1 MLIEKIIP
9 VGSDS
14 YSVWRGYSSELGKK
28 IDSQGWA
35 QLFSI
40 WTLTVGGIVLS
51 MDLSD
56 RYIYWEWSG
65 WIEGLLKLFI
75 VSIIFI
81 FILKP
86 NAIWTAGTKR
96 LNIKE
101 FLIHTVIGSILVV
114 FGLIDLEAVIALFE
128 VKIESFYKGLFLFY
142 IALSIIPYVFS
153 LLSCLMVFQ
162 FILKLEEDKGTWNNF
177 NWENKF
183 GYLSISVGFMA
194 LAMLLGIFLEDP
206 VVSTAAAVSIPFPL
220 IALIWPNHVRHL
232 QRARFYP
239 LFTFAMFLSVR
250 AAWFLVPLV
259 VLFFTLRMVNY
270 FRYGI
275 VHPSFGVDFLEEE

>member
-9 VGSDS
+9 VGSDL
-14 YSVWRGYSSELGKK
+14 YSVWNGYFSELGKK
-28 IDSQGWA
+28 IDSQGWV

-65 WIEGLLKLFI
+65 WIEGFIKLLI
-75 VSIIFI
+75 VSIVFI

-86 NAIWTAGTKR
+86 NEMWTAGTKR

-101 FLIHTVIGSILVV
+101 FLIHSGIGSILII
-114 FGLIDLEAVIALFE
+114 FGLFDLGMIVGPYES
-128 VKIESFYKGLFLFY
+128 KIEFLHVL
-142 IALSIIPYVFS
+142 LSLISYVFS
-153 LLSCLMVFQ
+153 FLSCLIVFQ
-162 FILKLEEDKGTWNNF
+162 FILELEEDKGTWNNF
-177 NWENKF
+177 NWEHKF
-183 GYLSISVGFMA
+183 EYLSISVGFMA

-206 VVSTAAAVSIPFPL
+206 VASTAAAVSIPFPL
-220 IALIWPNHVRHL
+220 IALLWPNHVRHL

-250 AAWFLVPLV
+250 AAWFLVPLA

>member
-101 FLIHTVIGSILVV
+101 FLIHTVIGSILIV
-114 FGLIDLEAVIALFE
+114 FGLIDLEAVSALFE

-250 AAWFLVPLV
+250 AAWFLLPLV

>member
-101 FLIHTVIGSILVV
+101 FLIHTVIGSILIV

>member
-9 VGSDS
+9 VGSDL
-14 YSVWRGYSSELGKK
+14 YSVWNGYFSELGKK
-28 IDSQGWA
+28 IDSQGWV

-65 WIEGLLKLFI
+65 WIEGFIKLLI
-75 VSIIFI
+75 VSIVFI

-86 NAIWTAGTKR
+86 NEMWTAGTKR

-101 FLIHTVIGSILVV
+101 FLIHSGIGSILIV
-114 FGLIDLEAVIALFE
+114 FGLFDLGMVVGPYES
-128 VKIESFYKGLFLFY
+128 KIEFLHVL
-142 IALSIIPYVFS
+142 LSLISYVFS
-153 LLSCLMVFQ
+153 FLSCLIVFQ
-162 FILKLEEDKGTWNNF
+162 FILELEEDKGTWNNF
-177 NWENKF
+177 NWEHKF
-183 GYLSISVGFMA
+183 EYLSISVGFMA

-206 VVSTAAAVSIPFPL
+206 VASTAAAVSIPFPL

-250 AAWFLVPLV
+250 AAWFLVPLA

>member
-9 VGSDS
+9 VGSNL
-14 YSVWRGYSSELGKK
+14 YSVWKGHSSKIGKK
-28 IDSQGWA
+28 IDSQGWV

-65 WIEGLLKLFI
+65 WIEGFIKLLL
-75 VSIIFI
+75 VSIVFI
-81 FILKP
+81 IILKP
-86 NAIWTAGTKR
+86 NGMWTAGTKR

-101 FLIHTVIGSILVV
+101 FLIHSFIGSILIV
-114 FGLIDLEAVIALFE
+114 FGLFDLEMIE
-128 VKIESFYKGLFLFY
+128 GPSDHKIEFFHVLLSLVPYIFSF
-142 IALSIIPYVFS
+142 
-153 LLSCLMVFQ
+153 LSCLIIFQ
-162 FILKLEEDKGTWNNF
+162 FKIELEEDKGTWNNF
-177 NWENKF
+177 NWEHKF
-183 GYLSISVGFMA
+183 EYLSISVGFMV
-194 LAMLLGIFLEDP
+194 LAMFLGIFLEDP
-206 VVSTAAAVSIPFPL
+206 VASTAAAVSIPFPL

-250 AAWFLVPLV
+250 AAWFLVPLA

>member
-1 MLIEKIIP
+1 MLIEKLIP

-101 FLIHTVIGSILVV
+101 FLIHTVIGSILIV

-183 GYLSISVGFMA
+183 GYLSISVGFMI

>member
-9 VGSDS
+9 VGSDL
-14 YSVWRGYSSELGKK
+14 YSVWSGYFSELGKK
-28 IDSQGWA
+28 IDSQGWV

-65 WIEGLLKLFI
+65 WIEGFLKLFI
-75 VSIIFI
+75 VSIVFI

-86 NAIWTAGTKR
+86 NEMWTAGTKR

-101 FLIHTVIGSILVV
+101 FLIHSGIGSILIV
-114 FGLIDLEAVIALFE
+114 FGLFDLGMIVGPYES
-128 VKIESFYKGLFLFY
+128 KIEFLHVL
-142 IALSIIPYVFS
+142 LSLISYVFS
-153 LLSCLMVFQ
+153 FLSCLIVFQ
-162 FILKLEEDKGTWNNF
+162 FILELEEDKGTWNNF
-177 NWENKF
+177 NWEHKF
-183 GYLSISVGFMA
+183 EYLSISVGFMA

-206 VVSTAAAVSIPFPL
+206 VASTAAAVSIPFPL

-250 AAWFLVPLV
+250 AAWFLVPLA

>member
-9 VGSDS
+9 VGSNL
-14 YSVWRGYSSELGKK
+14 YSEWKGHSSKIGKK
-28 IDSQGWA
+28 IDSQGWV

-56 RYIYWEWSG
+56 RYIYWEWSD
-65 WIEGLLKLFI
+65 WIEGFIKLLL
-75 VSIIFI
+75 VSIVFI
-81 FILKP
+81 IILKP
-86 NAIWTAGTKR
+86 NGMWTAGTKR

-101 FLIHTVIGSILVV
+101 FLIHSAIGSILLL
-114 FGLIDLEAVIALFE
+114 FGLFDLEMNKGSSVH
-128 VKIESFYKGLFLFY
+128 KIDFFYVLLSLVPYIFSF
-142 IALSIIPYVFS
+142 
-153 LLSCLMVFQ
+153 LSCLIVFQ
-162 FILKLEEDKGTWNNF
+162 FKIELEEDKGTWNNF
-177 NWENKF
+177 NWEHKF
-183 GYLSISVGFMA
+183 EYLSISVGFMV
-194 LAMLLGIFLEDP
+194 LAMFLGIFLEDP

-250 AAWFLVPLV
+250 AAWFLVPLA

>member
-9 VGSDS
+9 VGSDL
-14 YSVWRGYSSELGKK
+14 YSVWSGYFSELGKK
-28 IDSQGWA
+28 IDSQGWV

-65 WIEGLLKLFI
+65 WIEGFIKLLI

-86 NAIWTAGTKR
+86 NEMWTAGTKR

-101 FLIHTVIGSILVV
+101 FLIHSGIGSILIV
-114 FGLIDLEAVIALFE
+114 FGLFDLGMIVGPYES
-128 VKIESFYKGLFLFY
+128 KIEFLHVL
-142 IALSIIPYVFS
+142 LSLISYVFS
-153 LLSCLMVFQ
+153 FLSCLMVFQ
-162 FILKLEEDKGTWNNF
+162 FILELEEDKGTWNNF
-177 NWENKF
+177 NWEHKF
-183 GYLSISVGFMA
+183 EYLSISVGFMA

-206 VVSTAAAVSIPFPL
+206 VASTAAAVSIPFPL

-250 AAWFLVPLV
+250 AAWFLVPLA

>member
-9 VGSDS
+9 VGSDL
-14 YSVWRGYSSELGKK
+14 YSVWSGYFSELGKK
-28 IDSQGWA
+28 IDSQGWV

-65 WIEGLLKLFI
+65 WIEGFIKLLI
-75 VSIIFI
+75 VSIVFI

-86 NAIWTAGTKR
+86 NEMWTAGTKR

-101 FLIHTVIGSILVV
+101 FLIHSGIGSILIV
-114 FGLIDLEAVIALFE
+114 FGLFDLGMIVGPYES
-128 VKIESFYKGLFLFY
+128 KIEFLHVL
-142 IALSIIPYVFS
+142 LSLISYVFS
-153 LLSCLMVFQ
+153 FLSCLIVFQ
-162 FILKLEEDKGTWNNF
+162 FILELEQDKGTWNNF
-177 NWENKF
+177 NWEHKF
-183 GYLSISVGFMA
+183 EYLSISVGFMA
-194 LAMLLGIFLEDP
+194 LAMFLGIFLEDP
-206 VVSTAAAVSIPFPL
+206 VASTAAAVSIPFPL

-250 AAWFLVPLV
+250 AAWFLVPLA

>member
-9 VGSDS
+9 VGSDL
-14 YSVWRGYSSELGKK
+14 YSVWSGYFSELGKK
-28 IDSQGWA
+28 IDSQGWV

-65 WIEGLLKLFI
+65 WIEGFIKLLI
-75 VSIIFI
+75 VSIVFI

-86 NAIWTAGTKR
+86 NQMWTAGTKI

-101 FLIHTVIGSILVV
+101 FLIHSGIGSILIV
-114 FGLIDLEAVIALFE
+114 FGLFDLGMIVGPYES
-128 VKIESFYKGLFLFY
+128 KIEFLHVL
-142 IALSIIPYVFS
+142 LSLISYVFS
-153 LLSCLMVFQ
+153 FLSCLIVFQ
-162 FILKLEEDKGTWNNF
+162 FILELEEDKGTWNNF
-177 NWENKF
+177 NWEHKF
-183 GYLSISVGFMA
+183 EYLSISVGFMA

-206 VVSTAAAVSIPFPL
+206 VASTAAAVSIPFPL

-250 AAWFLVPLV
+250 AAWFLVPLA

>member
-9 VGSDS
+9 VGSDL
-14 YSVWRGYSSELGKK
+14 YSVWSGYFSELGKK
-28 IDSQGWA
+28 IDSQGWV

-65 WIEGLLKLFI
+65 WIEGFIKLLI
-75 VSIIFI
+75 VSIVFI

-86 NAIWTAGTKR
+86 NEMWTAGTKR

-101 FLIHTVIGSILVV
+101 FLIHSGIGSILIV
-114 FGLIDLEAVIALFE
+114 FGLFDLGMIVGPYES
-128 VKIESFYKGLFLFY
+128 KIEFLHVL
-142 IALSIIPYVFS
+142 LSLISYVFS
-153 LLSCLMVFQ
+153 FLSCLIVFQ
-162 FILKLEEDKGTWNNF
+162 FILELEEDKGTWNNF
-177 NWENKF
+177 NWEHKF
-183 GYLSISVGFMA
+183 EYLSISVGFMV
-194 LAMLLGIFLEDP
+194 LAMLLSIFLEDP
-206 VVSTAAAVSIPFPL
+206 VASTAAAVSIPFPL

-250 AAWFLVPLV
+250 AAWFLVPLA

>member
-1 MLIEKIIP
+1 
-9 VGSDS
+9 
-14 YSVWRGYSSELGKK
+14 
-28 IDSQGWA
+28 
-35 QLFSI
+35 
-40 WTLTVGGIVLS
+40 

-65 WIEGLLKLFI
+65 WIEGFIKLLI

-86 NAIWTAGTKR
+86 NEMWTAGTKR

-101 FLIHTVIGSILVV
+101 FLIHSGIGSILIV
-114 FGLIDLEAVIALFE
+114 FGLFDFGMIVGPYES
-128 VKIESFYKGLFLFY
+128 KIEFLHVL
-142 IALSIIPYVFS
+142 LSLISYVFS
-153 LLSCLMVFQ
+153 FLSCLIVFQ
-162 FILKLEEDKGTWNNF
+162 FILELEEDKGTWNNF
-177 NWENKF
+177 NWEHKF
-183 GYLSISVGFMA
+183 EYLSISVGFMA

-206 VVSTAAAVSIPFPL
+206 VASTAAAVSIPFPL

-250 AAWFLVPLV
+250 AAWFLVPLA

>member
-9 VGSDS
+9 VGSDL
-14 YSVWRGYSSELGKK
+14 YSVWSGYFSELGKK
-28 IDSQGWA
+28 IDSQGWVH
-35 QLFSI
+35 LFSI

-65 WIEGLLKLFI
+65 WIEGFIKLLI
-75 VSIIFI
+75 VSIVFI

-86 NAIWTAGTKR
+86 NEMWTAGTKR

-101 FLIHTVIGSILVV
+101 FLIHSGIGSILIV
-114 FGLIDLEAVIALFE
+114 FGFFDLGMIVGPYES
-128 VKIESFYKGLFLFY
+128 KIEFLHVL
-142 IALSIIPYVFS
+142 LSLISYVFS
-153 LLSCLMVFQ
+153 FLSCLIVFQ
-162 FILKLEEDKGTWNNF
+162 FILELEEDKGTWNNF
-177 NWENKF
+177 NWEHKF
-183 GYLSISVGFMA
+183 EYLSISVGFMA

-206 VVSTAAAVSIPFPL
+206 VASTAAAVSIPFPL

-250 AAWFLVPLV
+250 AAWFLVPLA

>member
-9 VGSDS
+9 VGSDL
-14 YSVWRGYSSELGKK
+14 YSVWSEYFSELGKK
-28 IDSQGWA
+28 IDSQGWV

-65 WIEGLLKLFI
+65 WIEGFIKLLI
-75 VSIIFI
+75 VSIVFI

-86 NAIWTAGTKR
+86 NEMWTAGTKR

-101 FLIHTVIGSILVV
+101 FLTHSVIGSILIV
-114 FGLIDLEAVIALFE
+114 FGFFDLEMIIE
-128 VKIESFYKGLFLFY
+128 PHESKIEFLHVF
-142 IALSIIPYVFS
+142 LSLISYVFS
-153 LLSCLMVFQ
+153 FLSCLIVFQ
-162 FILKLEEDKGTWNNF
+162 FILELEEDKGTWNNF
-177 NWENKF
+177 NWEHKF
-183 GYLSISVGFMA
+183 EYLSISVGFMA

-206 VVSTAAAVSIPFPL
+206 VASTAAAVSIPFPL

-250 AAWFLVPLV
+250 AAWFLVPLAF
-259 VLFFTLRMVNY
+259 LFFTLRMVNY

>member
-9 VGSDS
+9 VGSDL
-14 YSVWRGYSSELGKK
+14 YSVWSGYFSELGKK
-28 IDSQGWA
+28 IDSQGWV

-65 WIEGLLKLFI
+65 WIEGFIKLLIASI
-75 VSIIFI
+75 VFI

-86 NAIWTAGTKR
+86 NEMWTAGTKR

-101 FLIHTVIGSILVV
+101 FLIHSGIGSILIV
-114 FGLIDLEAVIALFE
+114 FGLFDLGMIVGPYES
-128 VKIESFYKGLFLFY
+128 KIEFLHVL
-142 IALSIIPYVFS
+142 LSLISYVFS
-153 LLSCLMVFQ
+153 FLSCLIVFQ
-162 FILKLEEDKGTWNNF
+162 FVLELEQDKGTWNNF
-177 NWENKF
+177 NWEHKF
-183 GYLSISVGFMA
+183 EYLSISVGFMA

-206 VVSTAAAVSIPFPL
+206 VASTAAAVSIPFPL

-250 AAWFLVPLV
+250 AAWFLVPLA

>member
-9 VGSDS
+9 VGSDL
-14 YSVWRGYSSELGKK
+14 YSVWSGYFSELGKK
-28 IDSQGWA
+28 IDSQGWV

-65 WIEGLLKLFI
+65 WIEGFIKLLI
-75 VSIIFI
+75 VSIVFI

-86 NAIWTAGTKR
+86 NEMWTAGTKR

-101 FLIHTVIGSILVV
+101 FLIHSGIGSILIV
-114 FGLIDLEAVIALFE
+114 FGLFDLGMIVGPYES
-128 VKIESFYKGLFLFY
+128 KIEFLHVL
-142 IALSIIPYVFS
+142 LSLISYVFS
-153 LLSCLMVFQ
+153 FLSCLIVFQ
-162 FILKLEEDKGTWNNF
+162 FILELEEDKGTWNNF
-177 NWENKF
+177 NWEHKF
-183 GYLSISVGFMA
+183 KFLSISVGFMA

-206 VVSTAAAVSIPFPL
+206 VASTAAAVSIPFPL

-250 AAWFLVPLV
+250 AAWFLVPLA

>member
-9 VGSDS
+9 VGSDL
-14 YSVWRGYSSELGKK
+14 YSVWSGYFSELGKK
-28 IDSQGWA
+28 IDSQGWV

-65 WIEGLLKLFI
+65 WIEGFIKLLI
-75 VSIIFI
+75 VSIVFI

-86 NAIWTAGTKR
+86 NEMWTAGTKR

-101 FLIHTVIGSILVV
+101 FLIHSVIGSILVV
-114 FGLIDLEAVIALFE
+114 FGLINLEMIVGPYE
-128 VKIESFYKGLFLFY
+128 SKIEFLHVL
-142 IALSIIPYVFS
+142 LSLISYVFS
-153 LLSCLMVFQ
+153 FLSCLIVFQ
-162 FILKLEEDKGTWNNF
+162 FILELEEDKGTWNNF
-177 NWENKF
+177 NWEHKF
-183 GYLSISVGFMA
+183 EYLSISVGFMA

-206 VVSTAAAVSIPFPL
+206 VASTAAAVSIPFPL

-250 AAWFLVPLV
+250 AAWFLMPLA
-259 VLFFTLRMVNY
+259 VLLFTLRMVNY

>member
-9 VGSDS
+9 VGSNL
-14 YSVWRGYSSELGKK
+14 YSVWKGHSSKIGKK
-28 IDSQGWA
+28 IDSQGWV

-65 WIEGLLKLFI
+65 WIEGSIKLLL
-75 VSIIFI
+75 VSIVFI
-81 FILKP
+81 IILKP
-86 NAIWTAGTKR
+86 NGMWTAGTKR

-101 FLIHTVIGSILVV
+101 FLIHSAIGSILLV
-114 FGLIDLEAVIALFE
+114 FGLFDLEMIKGSSE
-128 VKIESFYKGLFLFY
+128 NKIEFFHVLLSLVPYIFSF
-142 IALSIIPYVFS
+142 
-153 LLSCLMVFQ
+153 LSCLIVFQ
-162 FILKLEEDKGTWNNF
+162 FKIELEEDKGTWNNF
-177 NWENKF
+177 NWEHKF
-183 GYLSISVGFMA
+183 EYLSISVGFMV
-194 LAMLLGIFLEDP
+194 LAMFLGIFLEDP

-250 AAWFLVPLV
+250 AAWFLVPLA

>member
-1 MLIEKIIP
+1 MLVEKIIP
-9 VGSDS
+9 VGSDL
-14 YSVWRGYSSELGKK
+14 YSVWKGHSSKIGKK
-28 IDSQGWA
+28 IDSQGWV

-51 MDLSD
+51 MDLSN

-65 WIEGLLKLFI
+65 WTEGFIKLLI
-75 VSIIFI
+75 VSIVFI

-86 NAIWTAGTKR
+86 NEMWTAGTKR

-101 FLIHTVIGSILVV
+101 FLIHSVIGSILVV
-114 FGLIDLEAVIALFE
+114 FGLFDLEMIIGPYE
-128 VKIESFYKGLFLFY
+128 SKIEFLHVL
-142 IALSIIPYVFS
+142 LSLISYVFS
-153 LLSCLMVFQ
+153 FLSCLIVFQ
-162 FILKLEEDKGTWNNF
+162 FKIELEEDKGTWNNF
-177 NWENKF
+177 NWEHKF
-183 GYLSISVGFMA
+183 EYLSISVGFMV

-206 VVSTAAAVSIPFPL
+206 VASTAAAVSIPFPL

>member
-9 VGSDS
+9 VGSDL
-14 YSVWRGYSSELGKK
+14 YSVWNGYFSELGKK
-28 IDSQGWA
+28 IDSQGWV

-65 WIEGLLKLFI
+65 WIEGFIKLLIASI
-75 VSIIFI
+75 VFL

-86 NAIWTAGTKR
+86 NGMWTAGTKR

-101 FLIHTVIGSILVV
+101 FLIHSVIGSILVV
-114 FGLIDLEAVIALFE
+114 FGFFDLGMIMGPHES
-128 VKIESFYKGLFLFY
+128 KIEFLHVL
-142 IALSIIPYVFS
+142 LSLISYVFS
-153 LLSCLMVFQ
+153 FLSCLIAFQ
-162 FILKLEEDKGTWNNF
+162 FILELEEDKGTWNNF
-177 NWENKF
+177 NWEHKF
-183 GYLSISVGFMA
+183 EYLSISVGFMA

-206 VVSTAAAVSIPFPL
+206 VASTAAAVSIPFPL

-250 AAWFLVPLV
+250 AAWFLVPLA

>member
-9 VGSDS
+9 VGSDL
-14 YSVWRGYSSELGKK
+14 YSVWSGYFSELGKK
-28 IDSQGWA
+28 IDSQGWV

-51 MDLSD
+51 MDLTD

-65 WIEGLLKLFI
+65 WIEGFIKLLI
-75 VSIIFI
+75 VSILFIFI
-81 FILKP
+81 FKP
-86 NAIWTAGTKR
+86 NGMWTAGTKR

-101 FLIHTVIGSILVV
+101 FLIHSVIGSILVV
-114 FGLIDLEAVIALFE
+114 FGLFDLEMIIGPYE
-128 VKIESFYKGLFLFY
+128 SKIEFLHVL
-142 IALSIIPYVFS
+142 LSLISYVFS
-153 LLSCLMVFQ
+153 FLSCLIVFQ
-162 FILKLEEDKGTWNNF
+162 FILELEEDKGTWNNF
-177 NWENKF
+177 NWEHKF
-183 GYLSISVGFMA
+183 EYLSISVVFMV

-206 VVSTAAAVSIPFPL
+206 VASTAAAVSIPFPL

-250 AAWFLVPLV
+250 AAWFLVPLA

>member
-1 MLIEKIIP
+1 MLVEKIIP
-9 VGSDS
+9 VGSDL
-14 YSVWRGYSSELGKK
+14 YSVWKRHSSKVGKK
-28 IDSQGWA
+28 IDSQGWV

-65 WIEGLLKLFI
+65 WIEGFIKLLL
-75 VSIIFI
+75 VSIVFVI
-81 FILKP
+81 ILKP
-86 NAIWTAGTKR
+86 NGMWTAGTKR

-101 FLIHTVIGSILVV
+101 FLVHSAIGSILVV
-114 FGLIDLEAVIALFE
+114 FGLFDLEMIKGPSKH
-128 VKIESFYKGLFLFY
+128 KIELFHVLLSLVPYIFSF
-142 IALSIIPYVFS
+142 
-153 LLSCLMVFQ
+153 LSCLIVFQ
-162 FILKLEEDKGTWNNF
+162 FKIELEEDKGTWNNF
-177 NWENKF
+177 NWEHKF
-183 GYLSISVGFMA
+183 EYLSISVGFMV
-194 LAMLLGIFLEDP
+194 LAMFLGIFLEDP
-206 VVSTAAAVSIPFPL
+206 VASTAAAVSIPFPL

-250 AAWFLVPLV
+250 AAWFLVPLA

>member
-9 VGSDS
+9 VGSDL
-14 YSVWRGYSSELGKK
+14 YSVWSGYFSELGKK
-28 IDSQGWA
+28 IDSQGWV

-65 WIEGLLKLFI
+65 WIEGFIKLLI
-75 VSIIFI
+75 VSIVFI

-86 NAIWTAGTKR
+86 NEIWTAGTKR

-101 FLIHTVIGSILVV
+101 FLIHSGIGSILIV
-114 FGLIDLEAVIALFE
+114 FGLFDLGMIVGPYES
-128 VKIESFYKGLFLFY
+128 KIEFLHVL
-142 IALSIIPYVFS
+142 LSLISYVFS
-153 LLSCLMVFQ
+153 FLSCLIVFQ
-162 FILKLEEDKGTWNNF
+162 FILELEEDKGTWNNF
-177 NWENKF
+177 NWEHKF
-183 GYLSISVGFMA
+183 EYLSISVGFMV
-194 LAMLLGIFLEDP
+194 LAMFLGIFLEDP
-206 VVSTAAAVSIPFPL
+206 VASTAAAVSIPFPL
-220 IALIWPNHVRHL
+220 IALIWPDHVRHL

-239 LFTFAMFLSVR
+239 PFTFAMFLSVR
-250 AAWFLVPLV
+250 AAWFLVPLA

>member
-96 LNIKE
+96 LNIK
-101 FLIHTVIGSILVV
+101 
-114 FGLIDLEAVIALFE
+114 D
-128 VKIESFYKGLFLFY
+128 
-142 IALSIIPYVFS
+142 
-153 LLSCLMVFQ
+153 
-162 FILKLEEDKGTWNNF
+162 
-177 NWENKF
+177 
-183 GYLSISVGFMA
+183 
-194 LAMLLGIFLEDP
+194 
-206 VVSTAAAVSIPFPL
+206 
-220 IALIWPNHVRHL
+220 
-232 QRARFYP
+232 
-239 LFTFAMFLSVR
+239 
-250 AAWFLVPLV
+250 
-259 VLFFTLRMVNY
+259 
-270 FRYGI
+270 
-275 VHPSFGVDFLEEE
+275 

>member
-9 VGSDS
+9 VGSDL
-14 YSVWRGYSSELGKK
+14 YSVWSGYFSELGKK
-28 IDSQGWA
+28 IDSQGWV

-65 WIEGLLKLFI
+65 WIEGFIKLLI
-75 VSIIFI
+75 VSIVFI

-86 NAIWTAGTKR
+86 NEMWTAGTKR

-101 FLIHTVIGSILVV
+101 FLIHSVIGSILIV
-114 FGLIDLEAVIALFE
+114 FGLFDLGMIVGPYES
-128 VKIESFYKGLFLFY
+128 KIEFLHVL
-142 IALSIIPYVFS
+142 LSLISYVFS
-153 LLSCLMVFQ
+153 FLSCLIVFQ
-162 FILKLEEDKGTWNNF
+162 FILELEQDKGTWNNF
-177 NWENKF
+177 NWEHKF
-183 GYLSISVGFMA
+183 EYLSISVGFMA

-206 VVSTAAAVSIPFPL
+206 VASTAAAVSIPFPL

-250 AAWFLVPLV
+250 AAWFLVPLA

>member
-9 VGSDS
+9 VGSDL
-14 YSVWRGYSSELGKK
+14 YSVCSGYFYELGKK
-28 IDSQGWA
+28 IDSQGWV

-65 WIEGLLKLFI
+65 WIEGFIKLLI
-75 VSIIFI
+75 VSFVFI

-86 NAIWTAGTKR
+86 NGMWTAGTKR
-96 LNIKE
+96 LNIGE
-101 FLIHTVIGSILVV
+101 FLIHSVIGSILVV
-114 FGLIDLEAVIALFE
+114 FGLFDLEMILGPHE
-128 VKIESFYKGLFLFY
+128 SKIELLHVL
-142 IALSIIPYVFS
+142 LSLISYVFS
-153 LLSCLMVFQ
+153 FLSCLIVFQ
-162 FILKLEEDKGTWNNF
+162 FILELEEDKGTWNNF
-177 NWENKF
+177 NWEHKF
-183 GYLSISVGFMA
+183 KYLSISVGFMA
-194 LAMLLGIFLEDP
+194 LAMLIGIFLEDP
-206 VVSTAAAVSIPFPL
+206 VASTAAAVSIPFPL

-250 AAWFLVPLV
+250 AAWFLVPLA

>member
-9 VGSDS
+9 VGSDL
-14 YSVWRGYSSELGKK
+14 YSVWSGYFSELGKK
-28 IDSQGWA
+28 IDSQGWV

-65 WIEGLLKLFI
+65 WIEGFIKLLI
-75 VSIIFI
+75 VSIVFI

-86 NAIWTAGTKR
+86 NEMWTAGTKR

-101 FLIHTVIGSILVV
+101 FLIHSVIGSILVI
-114 FGLIDLEAVIALFE
+114 FGLVDSEMIVGPYES
-128 VKIESFYKGLFLFY
+128 KIEFLHVL
-142 IALSIIPYVFS
+142 LSLICYVFS
-153 LLSCLMVFQ
+153 FLSCLIVFQ
-162 FILKLEEDKGTWNNF
+162 FILELEEDKGTWNNF
-177 NWENKF
+177 NWEHKF
-183 GYLSISVGFMA
+183 EYLSISVGFMA
-194 LAMLLGIFLEDP
+194 LAMLFGIFLEDP
-206 VVSTAAAVSIPFPL
+206 VASTAAAVSIPFPL

-250 AAWFLVPLV
+250 AAWFLVPLA

>member
-9 VGSDS
+9 VGSDL
-14 YSVWRGYSSELGKK
+14 YSVWSGYFSELGKK
-28 IDSQGWA
+28 IDSQGWV

-40 WTLTVGGIVLS
+40 WTLTAGGIVLS
-51 MDLSD
+51 MDFSD

-65 WIEGLLKLFI
+65 WIEGFIKLLI
-75 VSIIFI
+75 VSILFI

-86 NAIWTAGTKR
+86 NGMWTAGTKR

-101 FLIHTVIGSILVV
+101 FLIHSVIGSILVV
-114 FGLIDLEAVIALFE
+114 FGLFDLEMIIGPYE
-128 VKIESFYKGLFLFY
+128 SKIEFFYVL
-142 IALSIIPYVFS
+142 LSLIPYVFS
-153 LLSCLMVFQ
+153 FLSCLIVFQ
-162 FILKLEEDKGTWNNF
+162 FILELEEDKGTWNNF
-177 NWENKF
+177 NWEHKF
-183 GYLSISVGFMA
+183 KYLSISVGFMA
-194 LAMLLGIFLEDP
+194 LAMLLGTFLEDP
-206 VVSTAAAVSIPFPL
+206 VASTAAAVSIPFPL

-239 LFTFAMFLSVR
+239 LFTFAMFLSVW
-250 AAWFLVPLV
+250 AAWFLVPLA

-275 VHPSFGVDFLEEE
+275 VHPSFGVDFIEEE

>member
-9 VGSDS
+9 VGSDL
-14 YSVWRGYSSELGKK
+14 YSVWSGYFSELGKK
-28 IDSQGWA
+28 IDSQGWV

-65 WIEGLLKLFI
+65 WIDGFIKLLI
-75 VSIIFI
+75 VSIVFI

-86 NAIWTAGTKR
+86 NEMWTAGTKR

-101 FLIHTVIGSILVV
+101 FLIHSGIGSILIV
-114 FGLIDLEAVIALFE
+114 FGLFDLGMIVGPYES
-128 VKIESFYKGLFLFY
+128 KIEFLHVL
-142 IALSIIPYVFS
+142 LSLISYVFS
-153 LLSCLMVFQ
+153 FLSCLIVFQ
-162 FILKLEEDKGTWNNF
+162 FILELEEDKGTWNNF
-177 NWENKF
+177 NWEHKF
-183 GYLSISVGFMA
+183 EYLSISVGFMA

-206 VVSTAAAVSIPFPL
+206 VASTAAAVSIPFPL

-250 AAWFLVPLV
+250 AAWFLVPLA

>member
-9 VGSDS
+9 VGSDL
-14 YSVWRGYSSELGKK
+14 YSVWSGYFSELGKK
-28 IDSQGWA
+28 IDSQGWV

-65 WIEGLLKLFI
+65 WIEGFIKLLI
-75 VSIIFI
+75 VSILFI

-86 NAIWTAGTKR
+86 NGIWTAGTKR

-101 FLIHTVIGSILVV
+101 FLIHSVIGSILVV
-114 FGLIDLEAVIALFE
+114 FGLFDLEMIIGPYE
-128 VKIESFYKGLFLFY
+128 RKIEFLHVL
-142 IALSIIPYVFS
+142 LSLISYVFS
-153 LLSCLMVFQ
+153 FLSCLIVFQ
-162 FILKLEEDKGTWNNF
+162 FILELEEDKGTWNNF
-177 NWENKF
+177 NWEHKF
-183 GYLSISVGFMA
+183 EYLSISVVFMV

-206 VVSTAAAVSIPFPL
+206 VASTAAAVSIPFPL

-239 LFTFAMFLSVR
+239 LFTFAMFLTVR
-250 AAWFLVPLV
+250 AAWFLVPLA

>member
-9 VGSDS
+9 VGSDL
-14 YSVWRGYSSELGKK
+14 YSVWSGYFSKLGKK
-28 IDSQGWA
+28 IDSQGWV

-65 WIEGLLKLFI
+65 WIEGFIKLLI
-75 VSIIFI
+75 VSIVFI

-86 NAIWTAGTKR
+86 NEMWTAGTKR

-101 FLIHTVIGSILVV
+101 FLTHSVIGSILVV
-114 FGLIDLEAVIALFE
+114 FGLFDLEMIVGPYE
-128 VKIESFYKGLFLFY
+128 SKIEFLHVL
-142 IALSIIPYVFS
+142 LSLISYVFS
-153 LLSCLMVFQ
+153 FLSCLIVFQ
-162 FILKLEEDKGTWNNF
+162 FILELEEDKGTWNNF
-177 NWENKF
+177 NWEHKF
-183 GYLSISVGFMA
+183 EYLSISVGFMA

-206 VVSTAAAVSIPFPL
+206 VASTAAAVSIPFPL

-250 AAWFLVPLV
+250 AAWFLVPLA

>member
-9 VGSDS
+9 VGSDL
-14 YSVWRGYSSELGKK
+14 YSVWSGYFSELGKK
-28 IDSQGWA
+28 IDSQGWV

-65 WIEGLLKLFI
+65 WIEGFIKLLI
-75 VSIIFI
+75 VSIVFI

-86 NAIWTAGTKR
+86 NEMWTAGTKR

-101 FLIHTVIGSILVV
+101 FLIHSGIGSILIV
-114 FGLIDLEAVIALFE
+114 FGLFDLGMIVGPYES
-128 VKIESFYKGLFLFY
+128 KIEFLHVL
-142 IALSIIPYVFS
+142 LSLISYVFS
-153 LLSCLMVFQ
+153 FLSCLIVFQ
-162 FILKLEEDKGTWNNF
+162 FILELEEDKGTWNNF
-177 NWENKF
+177 NWEHKF
-183 GYLSISVGFMA
+183 EYLSISVGFMA

-206 VVSTAAAVSIPFPL
+206 VASTAAAVSIPFPL

-250 AAWFLVPLV
+250 AAWFLVPLA

>member
-101 FLIHTVIGSILVV
+101 FLIHTVIGSILIV

-183 GYLSISVGFMA
+183 GYLSISVGFMI

>member
-9 VGSDS
+9 VGSDL
-14 YSVWRGYSSELGKK
+14 YSVWSGYFSELGKK
-28 IDSQGWA
+28 IDSQGWV

-65 WIEGLLKLFI
+65 WIEGFIKLLI
-75 VSIIFI
+75 VSIVFI

-86 NAIWTAGTKR
+86 NEMWTAGTKR

-101 FLIHTVIGSILVV
+101 FLTHSVIGSILIV
-114 FGLIDLEAVIALFE
+114 FGLFDLGMIVGPYES
-128 VKIESFYKGLFLFY
+128 KIEFLHVL
-142 IALSIIPYVFS
+142 LSLISYVFS
-153 LLSCLMVFQ
+153 FLSCLIVFQ
-162 FILKLEEDKGTWNNF
+162 FILELEEDKGTWNNF
-177 NWENKF
+177 NWEHKF
-183 GYLSISVGFMA
+183 EYLSISVGFMA

-206 VVSTAAAVSIPFPL
+206 VASTAAAVSIPFPL

-250 AAWFLVPLV
+250 AAWFLVPLA

>member
-9 VGSDS
+9 VGSNL
-14 YSVWRGYSSELGKK
+14 YSVWKGHSSKIGKK
-28 IDSQGWA
+28 IDSQGWV

-56 RYIYWEWSG
+56 RYIYWEWSD
-65 WIEGLLKLFI
+65 WIEGFIKLLL
-75 VSIIFI
+75 VSIVFI
-81 FILKP
+81 IILKP
-86 NAIWTAGTKR
+86 NGMWTAGTKR

-101 FLIHTVIGSILVV
+101 FLIHSAIGSILLV
-114 FGLIDLEAVIALFE
+114 FGLFDLEMISGSSEHKIKLFH
-128 VKIESFYKGLFLFY
+128 VLISLVPYIFSF
-142 IALSIIPYVFS
+142 
-153 LLSCLMVFQ
+153 LSCLIVFQ
-162 FILKLEEDKGTWNNF
+162 FKIELEEDKGTWNNF
-177 NWENKF
+177 NWEHKF
-183 GYLSISVGFMA
+183 EYLSISVGFMA

-206 VVSTAAAVSIPFPL
+206 VASTAAAVSIPFPL

-250 AAWFLVPLV
+250 AAWFLVPLA

>member
-9 VGSDS
+9 VGSDL
-14 YSVWRGYSSELGKK
+14 YSVWSGYFSELGKK
-28 IDSQGWA
+28 IDSQGWV

-65 WIEGLLKLFI
+65 WIEGFIKLLI
-75 VSIIFI
+75 VSIVFI

-86 NAIWTAGTKR
+86 NEMWTAGTKR

-101 FLIHTVIGSILVV
+101 FLIHSGIGSILIV
-114 FGLIDLEAVIALFE
+114 FGLFDLGMIVGPYES
-128 VKIESFYKGLFLFY
+128 KIEFLHVL
-142 IALSIIPYVFS
+142 LSLISYVFS
-153 LLSCLMVFQ
+153 FLSCLIVFQ
-162 FILKLEEDKGTWNNF
+162 FIIELEEDKGTWNNF
-177 NWENKF
+177 NWEHKF
-183 GYLSISVGFMA
+183 EYLSISVGFMA

-206 VVSTAAAVSIPFPL
+206 VASTAAAVSIPFPL

-250 AAWFLVPLV
+250 AAWFLVPLA

>member
-9 VGSDS
+9 VGSDL
-14 YSVWRGYSSELGKK
+14 YSVWSGYFSELGKK
-28 IDSQGWA
+28 IDSQGWV

-65 WIEGLLKLFI
+65 WIEGFIKLLI
-75 VSIIFI
+75 VSIVFI

-86 NAIWTAGTKR
+86 NEMWTAGTKR

-101 FLIHTVIGSILVV
+101 FLIHTGIGSILIV
-114 FGLIDLEAVIALFE
+114 FGLFDLGMIVGPYES
-128 VKIESFYKGLFLFY
+128 KIEFLHVL
-142 IALSIIPYVFS
+142 LSLISYVFS
-153 LLSCLMVFQ
+153 FLSCLIVFQ
-162 FILKLEEDKGTWNNF
+162 FVLELEQDKGTWNNF
-177 NWENKF
+177 NWEHKF
-183 GYLSISVGFMA
+183 EYLSISVGFMA

-206 VVSTAAAVSIPFPL
+206 VASTAAAVSIPFPL

-250 AAWFLVPLV
+250 AAWFLVPLA